1 MVNVS
6 EGKFLGI
13 VDMFDIVTCMLGVL
27 PELKEGDD
35 PSAVEWAGE
44 HFAKTTMGQVI
55 GTRPTLCLSS
65 SNFLSTS
72 PADVC

>member
-55 GTRPTLCLSS
+55 GTRPPC
-65 SNFLSTS
+65 NFLSTS